1 MIKKEIE
8 INGKTLRISTGQVA
22 KQAAGSVL
30 VSYGETTII
39 VAVNAAKEMREDIDF
54 FPLQVEYRERHYAG
68 GKIPGGFFKRE
79 ARPAEREILTSR
91 LTDRPIR
98 PLFPKS
104 FKCETQVIITVLSTD
119 GENPADT
126 LAGVGASAALMI
138 SNIPWNG
145 PIATVRVAQVEDNF
159 IVNPTKRE
167 IEESTLELIVSG
179 NSETIVMVEGEAD
192 LIPEKVFLD
201 ALKFA
206 HKDIK
211 RIIALQEEIVA
222 EVKPE
227 KREIPEEESNKDLA
241 AAVDKSLGSEIER
254 VIQIGDKQE
263 RETATKELHDNT
275 AAAMAEEF
283 PESEKEVKDLVN
295 DKFKAAFR
303 ERVLE
308 TGVRSDG
315 RSTTDIRDITIE
327 SSFLPRTHGSALF
340 TRGETQ
346 ALVVTTLGSKRD
358 EQIIDSMDEDYK
370 KNYYLHYNF
379 PPYCVGEVGRVGFT
393 NRREVGH
400 GNLAE
405 RSLKPVLP
413 EYEEFPYTVR
423 IVSEI
428 MESNGSSS
436 MASVCGGSLA
446 LMDAGCPLKE
456 HVAGIAMGLIL
467 DGKRHAVL
475 SDILGAEDH
484 LGDMD
489 FKVAG
494 TKDGIS
500 AIQLDLK
507 IEGISFKLLE
517 EALEQAR
524 LGRLHILEKMNE
536 ALSKPGEIS
545 DFAPKIIT
553 LSINPEKIGGLIG
566 PGGKTIKK
574 IIADTECDVNVDDD
588 GTVTIA
594 GVDKVKLEEAAEIVK
609 AVTLEPEVGM
619 EFDGIVTR
627 MMTFGAFVEI
637 VPGKEGLVHISEM
650 DWKRTERVEDICK
663 TGDAMRVKLIKVDD
677 QGRLDLS
684 RKALLDKPEGY
695 VEPPPR
701 SRDRNRGGGR
711 GGGRNRFGGGGGG
724 RRDGQRR
731 DRPPRKK
738 RF

>member
-39 VAVNAAKEMREDIDF
+39 VAVNAAKEIREDIDY

-119 GENPADT
+119 GENPADV
-126 LAGVGASAALMI
+126 LAGVGASTALMI

-167 IEESTLELIVSG
+167 IEESALELIVSG

-192 LIPEKVFLD
+192 VIPEKVFVD

-211 RIIALQEEIVA
+211 KIIALQEEIVA

-241 AAVDKSLGSEIER
+241 AAVDKSMGAEIER

-283 PESEKEVKDLVN
+283 PESEKEVKGLVN

-315 RSTTDIRDITIE
+315 RGTTDIRDITIE
-327 SSFLPRTHGSALF
+327 SAFLPRTHGSALF

-346 ALVVTTLGSKRD
+346 A
-358 EQIIDSMDEDYK
+358 
-370 KNYYLHYNF
+370 
-379 PPYCVGEVGRVGFT
+379 
-393 NRREVGH
+393 
-400 GNLAE
+400 
-405 RSLKPVLP
+405 
-413 EYEEFPYTVR
+413 
-423 IVSEI
+423 
-428 MESNGSSS
+428 
-436 MASVCGGSLA
+436 
-446 LMDAGCPLKE
+446 
-456 HVAGIAMGLIL
+456 
-467 DGKRHAVL
+467 
-475 SDILGAEDH
+475 
-484 LGDMD
+484 
-489 FKVAG
+489 
-494 TKDGIS
+494 
-500 AIQLDLK
+500 
-507 IEGISFKLLE
+507 
-517 EALEQAR
+517 
-524 LGRLHILEKMNE
+524 
-536 ALSKPGEIS
+536 
-545 DFAPKIIT
+545 
-553 LSINPEKIGGLIG
+553 
-566 PGGKTIKK
+566 
-574 IIADTECDVNVDDD
+574 
-588 GTVTIA
+588 
-594 GVDKVKLEEAAEIVK
+594 
-609 AVTLEPEVGM
+609 
-619 EFDGIVTR
+619 
-627 MMTFGAFVEI
+627 
-637 VPGKEGLVHISEM
+637 
-650 DWKRTERVEDICK
+650 
-663 TGDAMRVKLIKVDD
+663 
-677 QGRLDLS
+677 
-684 RKALLDKPEGY
+684 
-695 VEPPPR
+695 
-701 SRDRNRGGGR
+701 
-711 GGGRNRFGGGGGG
+711 
-724 RRDGQRR
+724 
-731 DRPPRKK
+731 
-738 RF
+738 